1 MNVTIRVG
9 GRPYEVD
16 CLWRR
21 QRLVVE
27 LDGAAAHAIRRAF
40 ESDRQRDAALVAAGF
55 RSLRYTW
62 RRVAREPEA
71 VMREVRCALALGR

>member
-1 MNVTIRVG
+1 MA
-9 GRPYEVD
+9 RPHTRPGEPV
-16 CLWRR
+16 
-21 QRLVVE
+21 
-27 LDGAAAHAIRRAF
+27 